1 MIRRPPR
8 STLFPYTT
16 LFRSHAGRVDL
27 PQQQLALR
35 ETADELGELGVAR
48 HADAAHI
55 ALVEGEQPPSQ
66 VPHPKDAAVVGGE
79 LAAVLGRRRDLLD
92 RLAHE
97 RRGPALDLQVALRG
111 ETVDVRRVEVHRHGR
126 LELRAERGARLLERG
141 AANDVK

>member
-79 LAAVLGRRRDLLD
+79 LAAVPRRRRDPLGPPAPERPRPPPD
-92 RLAHE
+92 PSSRL
-97 RRGPALDLQVALRG
+97 RR
-111 ETVDVRRVEVHRHGR
+111 
-126 LELRAERGARLLERG
+126 
-141 AANDVK
+141 